1 MKQKEFLNLFYVTVG
16 VHLMVENVIK
26 LIGIMTQVYVSVENQ
41 LNIIYVNKV
50 MLEILVQMIWDWWV
64 FKNYAYMESLTKDS
78 IIVFDGITGM
88 PEIESINS
96 VNNKAKYKTE
106 Y

>member
-1 MKQKEFLNLFYVTVG
+1 MK
-16 VHLMVENVIK
+16 
-26 LIGIMTQVYVSVENQ
+26 
-41 LNIIYVNKV
+41 
-50 MLEILVQMIWDWWV
+50 
-64 FKNYAYMESLTKDS
+64 SLTKDS
-78 IIVFDGITGM
+78 IIVFAGITGM